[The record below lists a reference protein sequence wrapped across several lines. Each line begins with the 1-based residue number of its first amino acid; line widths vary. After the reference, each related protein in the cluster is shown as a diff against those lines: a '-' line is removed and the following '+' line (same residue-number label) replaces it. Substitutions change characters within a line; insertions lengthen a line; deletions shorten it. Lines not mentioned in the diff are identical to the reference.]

1 MLTVVVM
8 IIALLV
14 HSDHVFELEVPV
26 LYLGNT
32 IAPLIAFIFS
42 VCILLGIYST
52 TAPMYWLVKNEF
64 MKIFPAKLSVPVT
77 VVLGVIFIICG
88 TLPFGELV
96 SIIYPFVGYIGAIVV
111 VIIFARTLYN
121 NFSNKHS
128 TWMIEIKTQ

>member
-1 MLTVVVM
+1 
-8 IIALLV
+8 
-14 HSDHVFELEVPV
+14 
-26 LYLGNT
+26 
-32 IAPLIAFIFS
+32 
-42 VCILLGIYST
+42 
-52 TAPMYWLVKNEF
+52 MYWLVKNEF

-128 TWMIEIKTQ
+128 T